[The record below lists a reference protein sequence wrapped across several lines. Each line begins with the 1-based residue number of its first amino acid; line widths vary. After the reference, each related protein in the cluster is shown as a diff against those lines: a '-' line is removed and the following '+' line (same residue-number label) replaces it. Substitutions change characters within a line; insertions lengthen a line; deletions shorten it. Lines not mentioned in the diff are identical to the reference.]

1 MFFAV
6 FCGRHSLIVR
16 KKAGKGQHIG
26 KSHRRAHL
34 GDRQRGITK
43 KPLGHLQ
50 SATADVALDRDPAP
64 RPEDLVQIGLC
75 YSRSAAN
82 IMHRNGQVKIL
93 TNVLD
98 CTAVIKIRS

>member
-34 GDRQRGITK
+34 GDRHRGITK

-50 SATADVALDRDPAP
+50 TATADIAFDRDPAP
-64 RPEDLVQIGLC
+64 RLEDLVQIGL
-75 YSRSAAN
+75 RHPRGAAD
-82 IMHRNGQVKIL
+82 IIHRNGQVKIL

-98 CTAVIKIRS
+98 CKAVIKIRS